1 MKSAEVANGTKSRI
15 LNAGIDLWGTQ
26 PIPTLFGG
34 FSVARVAEAAHVTR
48 STFYSYW
55 PSTDEYL
62 HDLVAHL
69 IELDGFNYPAAVAK
83 KLSTQRLST
92 PGTDVVGQI
101 VESCTLHLQAAVE
114 DPTLPVRIGLLSK
127 ADDPEISEMLRC
139 LYRAS
144 EAVQNAPLIQSL
156 DDWGR
161 VLREPFDL
169 HSLQVV
175 YSALLEGFAARH
187 RLNPKEVPL
196 EVYGWAML
204 PLLVMTTRRPEDERS
219 LFELVDTVN
228 SWPAAGLA
236 DKLREHQDGGSVW
249 TASITPSSMRE
260 VTVAVRRLLT
270 RIGFGEL
277 SIPEIAGVTGYSE
290 STMQQM
296 FGSLPGV
303 ALCVYFINIHERYQE
318 TSLQLRGIERLRELI
333 AINFD
338 ELVRNPAIAQNML
351 LLLSG
356 HHAIPRLDLI
366 EFDPRPHF
374 ESIVIDA
381 VAAGELDA
389 DINPI
394 QFAEV
399 LHRTML
405 FEGTRLA
412 PSTSTID
419 TLELLLRGAGAKPQ
433 VLSTSKRGE

>member
-1 MKSAEVANGTKSRI
+1 VKSAEGAIGTKSRI

-26 PIPTLFGG
+26 PIPALFGG

-62 HDLVAHL
+62 HELVAHL
-69 IELDGFNYPAAVAK
+69 IEIDGFNYPAAVAK
-83 KLSTQRLST
+83 KLSKQRLST
-92 PGTDVVGQI
+92 PGTDVAGQI
-101 VESCTLHLQAAVE
+101 VESCTLHLQAAID
-114 DPTLPVRIGLLSK
+114 DPTLAIRLGLLSK
-127 ADDPEISEMLRC
+127 ADDPEISEILRS
-139 LYRAS
+139 LYRTS
-144 EAVQNAPLIQSL
+144 ETVQNAPLLQSL

-169 HSLQVV
+169 RSLQLV
-175 YSALLEGFAARH
+175 YSALIEGIAARH
-187 RLNPKEVPL
+187 RLDPQEVPL

-219 LFELVDTVN
+219 LFELVDSVN

-236 DKLREHQDGGSVW
+236 DKLHEHKDQGSHW

-318 TSLQLRGIERLRELI
+318 TSPQLRGMERLRELI

-338 ELVRNPAIAQNML
+338 ELLRNPAIAQNLL

-356 HHAIPRLDLI
+356 HHPIPRLDLI

-374 ESIVIDA
+374 ESSVIDA
-381 VAAGELDA
+381 VDAGELDS
-389 DINPI
+389 DIDPI
-394 QFAEV
+394 QFSEV

-405 FEGTRLA
+405 FEGTRLS

-419 TLELLLRGAGAKPQ
+419 TLELLLRGAGAESK
-433 VLSTSKRGE
+433 VLSKSKRSE

>member
-1 MKSAEVANGTKSRI
+1 VKSAEGAIGTKSRI
-15 LNAGIDLWGTQ
+15 LNAGIDLWGSQ
-26 PIPTLFGG
+26 PIPSLFGG

-62 HDLVAHL
+62 QELVAHL
-69 IELDGFNYPAAVAK
+69 IEIDGFNYPAAVAK
-83 KLSTQRLST
+83 KTSERLST
-92 PGTDVVGQI
+92 PGTDLAGQI
-101 VESCTLHLQAAVE
+101 VESCTLHLQAAID
-114 DPTLPVRIGLLSK
+114 DPTLSIRLGLLSK
-127 ADDPEISEMLRC
+127 ADDPEISEILRS
-139 LYRAS
+139 LFRAS
-144 EAVQNAPLIQSL
+144 ETAQNAPLLKSL

-169 HSLQVV
+169 RSVQIV
-175 YSALLEGFAARH
+175 YSALIEGIAARH
-187 RLNPKEVPL
+187 RLDPQGVPI
-196 EVYGWAML
+196 EIFGRAML
-204 PLLVMTTRRPEDERS
+204 PLLIMTTRRPEDERS
-219 LFELVDTVN
+219 LFEIVDSVN
-228 SWPAAGLA
+228 SWPAAGLMG
-236 DKLREHQDGGSVW
+236 KLREHQDSDSHW
-249 TASITPSSMRE
+249 TASIAPSSMRE

-270 RIGFGEL
+270 RFGFGEL

-303 ALCVYFINIHERYQE
+303 ALCVYFITIHERYQE
-318 TSLQLRGIERLRELI
+318 SSSELRGIERLRELI

-338 ELVRNPAIAQNML
+338 ELLRNPAIAQNLL

-366 EFDPRPHF
+366 DFDPRPHF
-374 ESIVIDA
+374 EASVIDA
-381 VAAGELDA
+381 VDAGELNT

-394 QFAEV
+394 HFSEV

-419 TLELLLRGAGAKPQ
+419 TLELLLRGAGAESQVPSKP
-433 VLSTSKRGE
+433 KHRE